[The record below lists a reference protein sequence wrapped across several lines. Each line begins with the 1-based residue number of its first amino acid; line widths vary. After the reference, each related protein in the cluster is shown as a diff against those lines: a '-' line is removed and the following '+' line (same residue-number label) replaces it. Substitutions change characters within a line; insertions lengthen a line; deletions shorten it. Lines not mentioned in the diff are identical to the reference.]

1 MENQNDQQKKVDYQN
16 LFDSLVKESE
26 EKEIKK
32 SQTSATVSKKREL
45 SGVAQ
50 KKTKNSREK
59 TTYRQATEKLT
70 ALPQVKGK
78 FYRPVCPYCGN
89 KVGLPRVWLIKSKG
103 DYICTEC
110 GNRSAVVIDK
120 IVVPF
125 AIASCSI
132 STILI
137 LLFTFLTDMHI
148 WSVIL
153 IFLPF
158 LCFFG
163 SCIFLVRLK
172 KFAPHS
178 AKQKTDQEQLQHTR
192 IL

>member
-70 ALPQVKGK
+70 ALPQV
-78 FYRPVCPYCGN
+78 
-89 KVGLPRVWLIKSKG
+89 
-103 DYICTEC
+103 
-110 GNRSAVVIDK
+110 NRSAVVIDK

-125 AIASCSI
+125 AIVSCSI